1 MRNRVSITLVIVFLF
16 FSAFFI
22 GCTPVQTSTVRETT
36 PLADATKT
44 PDLVPAT
51 STAIPSSQTWWSDAV
66 FYEIFV
72 RSFYDSDGD
81 GIGDFNGVIA
91 KLDYLNDGDP
101 STDTDL
107 GVTGIWLMPVFP
119 SPSYHGYD
127 VTDYYAVNPQ
137 FGTLDEFKTLV
148 AEAHRRGIRV
158 IIDLVINHTSDQH
171 PWFQASKED
180 INSPYRDWY
189 IWSETDPRYLGP
201 WGEQV
206 WHSSTAGYYYGIF
219 TGFMPDLNYENPEV
233 TAEMTKVY
241 SYWLKDVGVDGFRLD
256 AAKHLIESGREQ
268 QHTNAT
274 HEWYQSMYPVYKE
287 MKPDALI
294 VGELFGDNLNVA
306 AEYIKDK
313 EFDLTFNFQL
323 ADAFIRSARLE
334 KANITNY
341 TTESSNK
348 SIVDSQYASFLTNHD
363 QNRIMSQVWNN
374 AGKARVAAS
383 LLLASPG
390 TPFLYY
396 GEEVGMEGT
405 KPDEDI
411 RRPMQWSADEHAGF
425 TTGTPWRPPGP
436 NFAEVNVE
444 IQNADPQS
452 LLSHYRSLI
461 HFRNEH
467 SALRTGAYYAVDS
480 SAPDVYAALR
490 KNDEEILLILINL
503 SREPVSAFLLTSSDA
518 VLADGAYTAETLFGI
533 GEAQPPSV
541 EQGIFQDYQPISRL
555 DPYSTVMIRLQ
566 P

>member
-1 MRNRVSITLVIVFLF
+1 MLNRFL
-16 FSAFFI
+16 AI
-22 GCTPVQTSTVRETT
+22 GFLAIFVGCAPVQTSTVPETI
-36 PLADATKT
+36 PPADATKT
-44 PDLVPAT
+44 PNRLPAT
-51 STAIPSSQTWWSDAV
+51 TTVVPSSKTWWNDAV

-81 GIGDFNGVIA
+81 GIGDFNGILA

-101 STDTDL
+101 TTDSDL

-127 VTDYYAVNPQ
+127 VTDYYLVNPEY
-137 FGTLDEFKTLV
+137 GTLDDFKTLV
-148 AEAHRRGIRV
+148 AEAHQRGIRI

-171 PWFQASKED
+171 PWFQAARED
-180 INSPYRDWY
+180 IHSPYRDWY
-189 IWSETDPRYLGP
+189 VWNETDPNYLGP
-201 WGEQV
+201 WGQKV
-206 WHSSTAGYYYGIF
+206 WHSSTTGFYYGLF
-219 TGFMPDLNYENPEV
+219 EAFMPDLNYENPEV

-241 SYWLKDVGVDGFRLD
+241 SFWLKDVGVDGFRLD

-274 HEWYQSMYPVYKE
+274 HEWYQSMYPIYKE
-287 MKPDALI
+287 MKPDALT

-306 AEYIKDK
+306 SEYIQNK
-313 EFDLTFNFQL
+313 EFDLFFNFQL

-334 KANITNY
+334 KANITDY
-341 TTESSNK
+341 TIELSNK
-348 SIVDSQYASFLTNHD
+348 SIPDSQYAPFLTNHD
-363 QNRIMSQVWNN
+363 QNRIMSQVWSNV
-374 AGKARVAAS
+374 GKAKVAAS
-383 LLLASPG
+383 LLLTSPG

-411 RRPMQWSADEHAGF
+411 RKPMQWRADEHAGF
-425 TTGTPWRPPGP
+425 TTGTPWRAPDPSFV
-436 NFAEVNVE
+436 NANVE
-444 IQNADPQS
+444 AQNADPQS

-461 HFRNEH
+461 HFRAEH
-467 SALRTGAYYAVDS
+467 SALRTGNYYAVDA

-503 SREPVSAFLLTSSDA
+503 SREPVSDVRLTSGDMA
-518 VLADGAYTAETLFGI
+518 LTDTTYTAETLFGI
-533 GEAQPPSV
+533 GEARPASV
-541 EQGIFQDYQPISRL
+541 EQGNFQDYRPISRL
-555 DPYSTVMIRLQ
+555 DPYSTIIIRLQ